1 MRHLVADGE
10 WEDVDRL
17 LNEARARFGDNPWL
31 GDVMRSMT
39 ELANERDEA
48 RLMKESVFFES
59 SACSRLVERNEAMDP
74 AMERV
79 DIPSYL
85 RRKVRQGK
93 AGRV

>member
-1 MRHLVADGE
+1 
-10 WEDVDRL
+10 
-17 LNEARARFGDNPWL
+17 
-31 GDVMRSMT
+31 MT

-59 SACSRLVERNEAMDP
+59 SACSRLVDRNEVMDP

-93 AGRV
+93 TVRN